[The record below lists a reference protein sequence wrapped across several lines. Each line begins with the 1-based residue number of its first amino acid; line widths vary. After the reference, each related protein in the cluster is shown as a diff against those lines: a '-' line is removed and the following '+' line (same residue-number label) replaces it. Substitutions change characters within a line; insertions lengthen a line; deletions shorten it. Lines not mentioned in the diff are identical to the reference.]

1 MNGSMQERNLKLQR
15 TFITRIDYWLG
26 LVRWWVATQVV
37 MRRKDRDK
45 VMYHFQFWREARA
58 TLRGPTFNRL
68 ERNAGY
74 WVREEKKR
82 HGKA

>member
-1 MNGSMQERNLKLQR
+1 MNLKLQR
-15 TFITRIDYWLG
+15 SFATSSLYYLG
-26 LVRWWVATQVV
+26 LVRWWLALRV
-37 MRRKDRDK
+37 MGKKQRDK

-82 HGKA
+82 RG

>member
-1 MNGSMQERNLKLQR
+1 MKLQR
-15 TFITRIDYWLG
+15 TFITSIDYWLG
-26 LVRWWVATQVV
+26 LVRWWVALHV
-37 MRRKDRDK
+37 MRKKDRNK

-58 TLRGPTFNRL
+58 VLREPMFNRL